1 MRLHG
6 IISYER
12 IPDNEIEIRVKNSE
26 SFHVVVVT
34 AMDCMLGV
42 CELDRATRAIARVN
56 IEYNIFAI

>member
-6 IISYER
+6 TISYER
-12 IPDNEIEIRVKNSE
+12 VPDNETEIRVKNSA

-42 CELDRATRAIARVN
+42 CECVMLRN
-56 IEYNIFAI
+56 KMLN